1 MDADSPALLCGRAI
15 LQSKNASLAPL
26 GTVIAA
32 LDVGALLDGEI
43 GSLSTPPSELYL
55 YSGGQLGY
63 SSSGS
68 GAAFT
73 MPESGQGYRIRT
85 LGGKK

>member
-1 MDADSPALLCGRAI
+1 M
-15 LQSKNASLAPL
+15 
-26 GTVIAA
+26 IAA

-55 YSGGQLGY
+55 YSGGQLVY
-63 SSSGS
+63 SSGS

-73 MPESGQGYRIRT
+73 LPESGQGYRIST
-85 LGGKK
+85 LGAKNISSAG